1 MDTETSTTNTS
12 GIDLTPGAFEDHDE
26 PLQFFLAEMGRVPLL
41 TREGEIRLAKL
52 IEKGKKELASV
63 VFSMPLTLEH
73 LSTIRTQ
80 LKNDEIRVRDV
91 VSLQDTGEGEDVE
104 EDATE
109 QDTEEL
115 REHILRELASIKR
128 SFQTLV
134 KASAARRSSRL
145 TRVARNKADKQY
157 RSVCTRVVE
166 KAEAL
171 NLIPKLR
178 DHFLN
183 RLKDV
188 GREVVE
194 AEASIQRCCKRIR
207 GTTKDL
213 REMSRDASAF
223 KKIRRRTGLSA
234 EKLDAVKTVFVEA
247 QQRVRK
253 IERQIAMVPAD
264 ELKAALAI
272 LESSEADVNRS
283 KSDMVDANLRLVV
296 SIAKRYRNRG
306 LAFPDLIQEGSIGL
320 MRAVEKFEYQRG
332 YKFSTYATWWIRQG
346 ITRAIADQGRTV
358 RIPVHMIET
367 INKLRSTSQELVRKG
382 VREPSA
388 EDIGAKMDMPPAK
401 VREILGIAQ
410 HPISIETPIGDD
422 EDRHFGD
429 LLQDKDAVSPLET
442 AVQFDVQR
450 QIASALKTLTPREEA
465 VLRKRFGIGEPS
477 DHTLEEIGQNFSVTR
492 ERIRQIEAKALQK
505 LRAAGCRKTL
515 ESLVESL

>member
-1 MDTETSTTNTS
+1 METET
-12 GIDLTPGAFEDHDE
+12 GIDFTPGAFEDHDE

-52 IEKGKKELASV
+52 IEEGKRGLASV
-63 VFSMPLTLEH
+63 VFSMPLTLQR
-73 LSTIRTQ
+73 LSTLRTQ
-80 LKNDEIRVRDV
+80 LKNDEIRIRDIV
-91 VSLQDTGEGEDVE
+91 CVKDASEGEDTD
-104 EDATE
+104 EDVIE

-115 REHILRELASIKR
+115 RQRTLKELAAIQR
-128 SFQTLV
+128 SFKTLV
-134 KASAARRSSRL
+134 KVSATRRSTRLAHAARG
-145 TRVARNKADKQY
+145 KAEKQY
-157 RSVCTRVVE
+157 RSVCVRIVE
-166 KAEAL
+166 RAESL
-171 NLIPKLR
+171 NLTPKLK
-178 DHFLN
+178 DQLLN
-183 RLKDV
+183 RIKCV
-188 GREVVE
+188 GKEVIE
-194 AEASIQRCCKRIR
+194 AEQAIDRCCSRIR

-213 REMSRDASAF
+213 REMARDTAAF
-223 KKIRRRTGLSA
+223 KRTRRRSGYSDETLNTL
-234 EKLDAVKTVFVEA
+234 KAVFLKA
-247 QQRVRK
+247 QQCIRT
-253 IERQIAMVPAD
+253 IEHETAMVPAD
-264 ELKAALAI
+264 ELKSALSA
-272 LESSEADVNRS
+272 LEGAETEVNRS

-367 INKLRSTSQELVRKG
+367 INKLRSTTQELVRKG
-382 VREPSA
+382 LREPSA
-388 EDIGAKMDMPPAK
+388 EDIGIKMGMPPTK
-401 VREILGIAQ
+401 VREVLGIAQ

-429 LLQDKDAVSPLET
+429 LLQDKDAISPLET

-450 QIASALKTLTPREEA
+450 QVASALKTLTPREEA

-515 ESLVESL
+515 ESLAESL

>member
-1 MDTETSTTNTS
+1 METKT
-12 GIDLTPGAFEDHDE
+12 GIDFTPGAFEDHDE

-52 IEKGKKELASV
+52 IEEGKRKLASV
-63 VFSMPLTLEH
+63 VFSMPLILQR
-73 LSTIRTQ
+73 LAVLKTQ
-80 LKNDEIRVRDV
+80 LQKDEIRLRDLV
-91 VSLQDTGEGEDVE
+91 CIQDVPDGEDADE
-104 EDATE
+104 EVVE

-115 REHILRELASIKR
+115 RQHTLQELTAIQR
-128 SFQTLV
+128 SFRTLMTV
-134 KASAARRSSRL
+134 SATRRSTRLSRAARD
-145 TRVARNKADKQY
+145 KADKQH
-157 RSVCTRVVE
+157 RTVCTRIIEKVE
-166 KAEAL
+166 SI
-171 NLIPKLR
+171 NFTPKLK
-178 DHFLN
+178 DQLLN
-183 RLKDV
+183 RLKNV
-188 GREVVE
+188 GKELLE
-194 AEASIQRCCKRIR
+194 AEWAIEGCCTRIR

-213 REMSRDASAF
+213 REMVRNAAAF
-223 KKIRRRTGLSA
+223 KKIRRRTGYSA
-234 EKLDAVKTVFVEA
+234 ETLDTIKAVFFDA

-253 IERQIAMVPAD
+253 IERETAMIPAH
-264 ELKAALAI
+264 ELKAALDT
-272 LESSEADVNRS
+272 LECAETDVNRS

-367 INKLRSTSQELVRKG
+367 INKLRSTTQELVRKG
-382 VREPSA
+382 LREPSA
-388 EDIGAKMDMPPAK
+388 EDIGIKMGMPPTK

-410 HPISIETPIGDD
+410 HPISMEMPIGDD

-429 LLQDKDAVSPLET
+429 LIQDKDAVSPLET

-450 QIASALKTLTPREEA
+450 QVASALKTLTPREEA

-477 DHTLEEIGQNFSVTR
+477 DHTLEEIGQDFSVTR

-515 ESLVESL
+515 EGIVESL

>member
-1 MDTETSTTNTS
+1 METKT
-12 GIDLTPGAFEDHDE
+12 GIDFTPGAFEDHDE

-52 IEKGKKELASV
+52 IEEGKRKLASV
-63 VFSMPLTLEH
+63 VFSMPLTLQR
-73 LSTIRTQ
+73 LAVLKTQ
-80 LKNDEIRVRDV
+80 LQKDEIRLRDLV
-91 VSLQDTGEGEDVE
+91 CIQDVPDGEDADE
-104 EDATE
+104 EVVE

-115 REHILRELASIKR
+115 RQHTLQELTAIQR
-128 SFQTLV
+128 SFRTLMTV
-134 KASAARRSSRL
+134 SATRRSTRLSRAARD
-145 TRVARNKADKQY
+145 KADKQH
-157 RSVCTRVVE
+157 RTVCTRIIEKVE
-166 KAEAL
+166 SI
-171 NLIPKLR
+171 NFTPKLK
-178 DHFLN
+178 DQLLN
-183 RLKDV
+183 RLKNV
-188 GREVVE
+188 GKELLE
-194 AEASIQRCCKRIR
+194 AEWAIEGCCTRIR

-213 REMSRDASAF
+213 REMVRNAAAF
-223 KKIRRRTGLSA
+223 KKIRRRTGYSA
-234 EKLDAVKTVFVEA
+234 ETLDTIKAVFFDA

-253 IERQIAMVPAD
+253 IERETAMIPAH
-264 ELKAALAI
+264 ELKAALDT
-272 LESSEADVNRS
+272 LECAETDVNRS

-367 INKLRSTSQELVRKG
+367 INKLRSTTQELVRKG
-382 VREPSA
+382 LREPSA
-388 EDIGAKMDMPPAK
+388 EDIGIKMGMPPTK

-410 HPISIETPIGDD
+410 HPISMEMPIGDD

-429 LLQDKDAVSPLET
+429 LIQDKDAVSPLET

-450 QIASALKTLTPREEA
+450 QVASALKTLTPREEA

-477 DHTLEEIGQNFSVTR
+477 DHTLEEIGQDFSVTR

-505 LRAAGCRKTL
+505 LL
-515 ESLVESL
+515 

>member
-1 MDTETSTTNTS
+1 METKT
-12 GIDLTPGAFEDHDE
+12 GIDFTPGAFEDHDE

-52 IEKGKKELASV
+52 IEEGKRKLASV
-63 VFSMPLTLEH
+63 VFSMPLTLQR
-73 LSTIRTQ
+73 LAVLKTQ
-80 LKNDEIRVRDV
+80 LQKDEIRLRDLV
-91 VSLQDTGEGEDVE
+91 CIQDVPDGEDADE
-104 EDATE
+104 EVVE

-115 REHILRELASIKR
+115 RQHTLQELTAIQR
-128 SFQTLV
+128 SFRTLMTV
-134 KASAARRSSRL
+134 SATRRSTRLSR
-145 TRVARNKADKQY
+145 TARDKVDKQY
-157 RSVCTRVVE
+157 RTVCTRIIEKVE
-166 KAEAL
+166 SI
-171 NLIPKLR
+171 NFTPKLK
-178 DHFLN
+178 DQLLN
-183 RLKDV
+183 RLKNV
-188 GREVVE
+188 GKEVLE
-194 AEASIQRCCKRIR
+194 AEWAIEGCCTRIR

-213 REMSRDASAF
+213 REMVRNAAAF
-223 KKIRRRTGLSA
+223 KKIRRRTGYSA
-234 EKLDAVKTVFVEA
+234 ETLDTIKAVFFDA

-253 IERQIAMVPAD
+253 IERETAMIPAH
-264 ELKAALAI
+264 ELKAALDT
-272 LESSEADVNRS
+272 LECAETDVNRS

-367 INKLRSTSQELVRKG
+367 INKLRSTTQELVRKG
-382 VREPSA
+382 LREPSA
-388 EDIGAKMDMPPAK
+388 EDIGIKMGMPPTK

-410 HPISIETPIGDD
+410 HPISMEMPIGDD

-429 LLQDKDAVSPLET
+429 LIQDKDAVSPLET

-450 QIASALKTLTPREEA
+450 QVASALKTLTPREEA

-477 DHTLEEIGQNFSVTR
+477 DHTLEEIGQDFSVTR

-515 ESLVESL
+515 EGIVESL

>member
-1 MDTETSTTNTS
+1 METKT
-12 GIDLTPGAFEDHDE
+12 GIDFTPGAFEDHDE

-52 IEKGKKELASV
+52 IEEGKRKLASV
-63 VFSMPLTLEH
+63 VFSMPLTLQR
-73 LSTIRTQ
+73 LAVLKTQ
-80 LKNDEIRVRDV
+80 LQKDEIRLRDLV
-91 VSLQDTGEGEDVE
+91 CIQDVPDGEDADE
-104 EDATE
+104 EVVE

-115 REHILRELASIKR
+115 RQHTLQELTAIQR
-128 SFQTLV
+128 SFRTLMTV
-134 KASAARRSSRL
+134 SATRRSTRLSRAARD
-145 TRVARNKADKQY
+145 KADKQH
-157 RSVCTRVVE
+157 RTVCTRIIEKVE
-166 KAEAL
+166 SI
-171 NLIPKLR
+171 NFTPKLK
-178 DHFLN
+178 DQLLN
-183 RLKDV
+183 RLKNV
-188 GREVVE
+188 GKELLE
-194 AEASIQRCCKRIR
+194 AEWAIEGCCTRIR

-213 REMSRDASAF
+213 REMVRNAAAF
-223 KKIRRRTGLSA
+223 KKIRRRTGYSA
-234 EKLDAVKTVFVEA
+234 ETLDTIKGVFFDA

-253 IERQIAMVPAD
+253 IERETAMIPAH
-264 ELKAALAI
+264 ELKAALDT
-272 LESSEADVNRS
+272 LECAETDVNRS

-367 INKLRSTSQELVRKG
+367 INKLRSTTQELVRKG
-382 VREPSA
+382 LREPSA
-388 EDIGAKMDMPPAK
+388 EDIGIKMGMPPTK

-410 HPISIETPIGDD
+410 HPISMEMPIGDD

-429 LLQDKDAVSPLET
+429 LIQDKDAVSPLET

-450 QIASALKTLTPREEA
+450 QVASALKTLTPREEA

-477 DHTLEEIGQNFSVTR
+477 DHTLEEIGQDFSVTR

-515 ESLVESL
+515 EGIVESL